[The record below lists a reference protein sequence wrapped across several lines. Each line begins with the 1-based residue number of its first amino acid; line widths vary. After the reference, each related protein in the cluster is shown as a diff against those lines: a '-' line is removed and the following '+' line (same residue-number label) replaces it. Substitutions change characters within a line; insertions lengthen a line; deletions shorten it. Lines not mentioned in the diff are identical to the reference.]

1 LHEEQENQK
10 IINHLNTI
18 NQRKQNL
25 KKVQKDENDHK
36 IDKYRGINTK
46 LTSKM
51 KELNSVLEKTLEK
64 ANSKKQAKDIKNM
77 NVKPTDTNHQLKVKE

>member
-1 LHEEQENQK
+1 M
-10 IINHLNTI
+10 NTI

>member
-1 LHEEQENQK
+1 
-10 IINHLNTI
+10 
-18 NQRKQNL
+18 
-25 KKVQKDENDHK
+25 
-36 IDKYRGINTK
+36 
-46 LTSKM
+46 M

>member
-1 LHEEQENQK
+1 
-10 IINHLNTI
+10 LNTI

>member
-1 LHEEQENQK
+1 M
-10 IINHLNTI
+10 NHLNTI